1 MKGKRSPEPRNRF
14 SSMTRVEDD
23 IASHGG
29 KRTDGAKVRILA
41 AASELL
47 SVNDF
52 EGCSIRDIAGA
63 ADVNSALIY
72 YYFQNKEG
80 LLRALIEDATGKLA
94 GLLDTLLLR
103 PEMTS
108 REKIRLFLLE
118 WLEVV
123 ANRGHLKGMI
133 LRTMFIKGSVGDLL
147 RERIWANVLRVA
159 AILDDA
165 KEKGELRPGLPESR
179 LLSIQIIQAVIAPVL
194 GFPFT
199 TEMGVASPCERER
212 FVDDTLE
219 MFFHGIEACPGK

>member
-1 MKGKRSPEPRNRF
+1 MRNRF
-14 SSMTRVEDD
+14 SPMTQAAEDV
-23 IASHGG
+23 ATQGG
-29 KRTDGAKVRILA
+29 KRAECAKERILA
-41 AASELL
+41 AASELF

-52 EGCSIRDIAGA
+52 EGCSIRDIASA

-103 PEMTS
+103 PEMSS

-118 WLEVV
+118 WLQVV

-133 LRTMFIKGSVGDLL
+133 LRTMFVKGSVGDLL

-159 AILDDA
+159 TILEDG

-179 LLSIQIIQAVIAPVL
+179 LLYVQIVQAVVAPVL
-194 GFPFT
+194 GFPFP
-199 TEMGVASPCERER
+199 TEMAIASPQERER
-212 FVDDTLE
+212 FVDDSLE
-219 MFFHGIEACPGK
+219 MFFHGIEASPN